1 MHTPHYTPGHA
12 SLSISWLHIMGFLFQ
27 VVCLIVAF
35 YGMIEA
41 AKNNAST
48 EMYFDLYCVTVAS
61 QVLSA
66 ISDWGWYLLIA
77 IPLYGGYLAYGLWKS
92 NPLSSLMGGGPVAP
106 ADDDDDAPA
115 SRKERRKV
123 KYARK

>member
-1 MHTPHYTPGHA
+1 MHI
-12 SLSISWLHIMGFLFQ
+12 LGFLFQ
-27 VVCLIVAF
+27 VACQVVSF

-92 NPLSSLMGGGPVAP
+92 NPLSSLIGGGQSAAQAP
-106 ADDDDDAPA
+106 ADDDDVPS